1 MDASIQSQQALQA
14 ILDVIERSNGD
25 ADGFAETLRREQI
38 PHISFSQISTVESC
52 RQRYYLQYVLGQE
65 PQPVP
70 DYFTKG
76 KLFHQLVASHYRKNG
91 RSSSQASLAF
101 AQAEIAGQ
109 YEGRNQRHLENAF
122 RVHLQH
128 SWKDVEVIAVE
139 KPFAMLIDPHLPP
152 CVGVIDLAARQED
165 TYIVVDHKTGRDFYP
180 QDELQSAIYMEY
192 MRREYGNVNSA
203 FYYDHYRWVE
213 NLQRIRKP
221 ALQRTRIDLPPGTWL
236 AALERI
242 RLGYQRIEEILRDGC
257 GLRYGECF
265 RCPYR
270 RTCHPMNQ

>member
-1 MDASIQSQQALQA
+1 MDASIQPQQALQA
-14 ILDVIERSNGD
+14 ILDVIERCNGD
-25 ADGFAETLRREQI
+25 ADGFAETLRREKI
-38 PHISFSQISTVESC
+38 PHISYSQISTVESC
-52 RQRYYLQYVLGQE
+52 RHRYHLQYILGQE
-65 PQPVP
+65 LQPVP

-76 KLFHQLVASHYRKNG
+76 KLFHQLLASHYRENNC
-91 RSSSQASLAF
+91 SSSQESLAL
-101 AQAEIAGQ
+101 ALSEIAGE
-109 YEGRNQRHLENAF
+109 YEGRNQRHLENAY

-128 SWKDVEVIAVE
+128 SWKDCEVIAVE

-152 CVGVIDLAARQED
+152 CVGVIDLAARQDD
-165 TYIVVDHKTGRDFYP
+165 TTIIVDHKTGRDFYP

-192 MRREYGNVNSA
+192 MRREFGGDVRSA

-213 NLQRIRKP
+213 NLHLIRKP
-221 ALQRTRIDLPPGTWL
+221 ALQRTRIDLPPGAWL

-242 RLGYQRIEEILRDGC
+242 RQGYQKIVDIWRDGR

-270 RTCHPMNQ
+270 LACWDD